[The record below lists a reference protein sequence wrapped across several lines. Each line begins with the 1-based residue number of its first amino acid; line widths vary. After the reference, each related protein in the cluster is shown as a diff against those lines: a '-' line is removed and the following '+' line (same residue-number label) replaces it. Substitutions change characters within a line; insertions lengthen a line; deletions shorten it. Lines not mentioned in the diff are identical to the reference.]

1 MMNKILKAI
10 AEAFQKFILGIVFMT
25 LLVVAALTGTIWLV
39 VEMSSTISPFLV
51 RNVSLLK
58 IFIGVLLFLVITL
71 SFYIKYTFEL
81 KKNAFN
87 LRLSDEQRLL
97 QKKKQYLSSIL
108 EILKLDVDNDLKKL
122 LEKGDIDSANSEI
135 EGKIKALTQL
145 IETVN
150 GNNTKS
156 LRGTDISSISEFYES
171 TNTRIRTEIAR
182 QGSSAKVMLSIGIL
196 AIMVVITVLVTTIF
210 NFSTYKFIPENALT
224 LLQIAPRIT
233 FSVLI
238 GSFAFF
244 FFNQFHKG
252 QNEIKYWNNEK
263 TNLDLKIFALSIA
276 IDDKKVGTTD
286 FMRNL
291 INDLIKTERN
301 IFGTSSN
308 LKEEQP
314 KEDKNI
320 GNDLIDKVKDL
331 TEKVKDLTS
340 AFNTKKD

>member
-1 MMNKILKAI
+1 MNKILKAI

-25 LLVVAALTGTIWLV
+25 LLVVVILTGTIWLV
-39 VEMSSTISPFLV
+39 AEMSSTISPFLV
-51 RNVSLLK
+51 KNVSLLK

-71 SFYIKYTFEL
+71 SFYIRYTFEM
-81 KKNAFN
+81 KKNASN

-196 AIMVVITVLVTTIF
+196 AIVVVITVLVTTIF
-210 NFSTYKFIPENALT
+210 NFSTYKFIPENTLT

-233 FSVLI
+233 FSILI
-238 GSFAFF
+238 SSFAFF

-314 KEDKNI
+314 KEDKNT